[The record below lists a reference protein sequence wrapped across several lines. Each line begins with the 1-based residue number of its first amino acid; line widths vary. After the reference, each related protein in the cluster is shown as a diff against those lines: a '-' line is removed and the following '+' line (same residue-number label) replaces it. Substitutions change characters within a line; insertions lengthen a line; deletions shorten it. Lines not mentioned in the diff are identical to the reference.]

1 VSTAQTEGQAE
12 RERETRYSY
21 GGDEWIVVELEEAM
35 SLGANARALAIC
47 KRLEDEAID
56 GVLDVCSSN
65 ASYMIRIDPDRLD
78 PRKAVEH
85 LRELEAEVGEAE
97 DFRLETRII
106 EVPVLFEDEWTLE
119 ALMRF
124 RDRHQ
129 TPDRTDIEFAAEL
142 NGFATKEEF
151 IQAMVGAPF
160 IVSMIGFV
168 PSVPWC
174 YQLVPPDRQIEVPKY
189 VRPRTDTPER
199 AFGWGGAFAAIYP
212 VRGAGGY
219 QLFGRCPAPIV
230 QPAQTL
236 HDFRDS
242 FAFPRTGDVFSFTS
256 VDRKEF
262 DAIRSRVEDGS
273 FRYRIREVEFVP
285 SVWQKDPDATVAGLM
300 EVLHA
305 D

>member
-1 VSTAQTEGQAE
+1 MSAAAQDAPA
-12 RERETRYSY
+12 RETRYTH

-35 SLGANARALAIC
+35 SLNANARALAIC
-47 KRLEDEAID
+47 DRLASEQLD
-56 GVLDVCSSN
+56 GVVEICPAN
-65 ASYMIRIDPDRLD
+65 ASYMIRLDPDVLD

-85 LRELEAEVGEAE
+85 LRELEAEVGDAAG
-97 DFRLETRII
+97 FRLETRII
-106 EVPVLFEDEWTLE
+106 DVPVLWEDEWTHE
-119 ALMRF
+119 TLMRF

-142 NGFATKEEF
+142 NGFDTKEAFLE
-151 IQAMVGAPF
+151 ALTDAPF
-160 IVSMIGFV
+160 IVSMVGFV

-174 YQLVPPDRQIEVPKY
+174 YQLVPAERQIEVPKY

-219 QLFGRCPAPIV
+219 QLFGMCPAPIV
-230 QPAQTL
+230 NPAQNL
-236 HDFRDS
+236 YDFRDS
-242 FAFPRTGDVFSFTS
+242 YVLPRTGDIFSYRA
-256 VDRKEF
+256 VDRPEF
-262 DAIRSRVEDGS
+262 DRIRASVEDSS

-285 SVWQKDPDATVAGLM
+285 SQWEQDPDGTVAKLK